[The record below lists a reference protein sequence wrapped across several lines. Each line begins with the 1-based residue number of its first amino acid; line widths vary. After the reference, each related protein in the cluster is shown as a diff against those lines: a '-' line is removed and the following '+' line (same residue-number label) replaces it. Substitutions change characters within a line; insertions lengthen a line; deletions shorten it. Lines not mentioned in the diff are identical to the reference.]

1 MIKLI
6 SELENEQDEEVND
19 GEPVFKP
26 QGRVVVPLYQ
36 RFFYSK
42 LYNNLKL
49 SRLLDNNWLLNLFT
63 FGTHNKLIDR
73 KSTRLNS
80 SH

>member
-6 SELENEQDEEVND
+6 SELEYEQEEQEEAND
-19 GEPVFKP
+19 GEPVFAP
-26 QGRVVVPLYQ
+26 QKKVIVPLYQ

-49 SRLLDNNWLLNLFT
+49 SRLFDNNWLLNLFT
-63 FGTHNKLIDR
+63 LGMHNKLVEACAEEG
-73 KSTRLNS
+73 
-80 SH
+80 